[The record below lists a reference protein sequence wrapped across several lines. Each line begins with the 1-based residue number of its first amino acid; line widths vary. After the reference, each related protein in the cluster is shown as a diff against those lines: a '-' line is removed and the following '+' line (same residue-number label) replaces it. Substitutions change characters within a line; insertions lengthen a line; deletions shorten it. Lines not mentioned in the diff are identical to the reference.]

1 MKVLINSYPRSGA
14 TTFTDAIRMSTISK
28 RIEFGEEFFH
38 NPTWVAKSH
47 IPVIFLGEFPKDIVI
62 GTILRDPIDAIA
74 SNSFRWANGHTG
86 NLVQGKIVIDKQR
99 EAKENKFDSEL
110 TNLVRHQV
118 QQYISYYDCLKN
130 GSQNILKFSYE
141 DIQSNVDKCIDR
153 IVLKSGKTIDNINY
167 DIANNIIKN
176 PPQPTKE
183 KTELYYQIREYI
195 ESLEEFK
202 NAYSLYYDI
211 LFSKESV

>member
-38 NPTWVAKSH
+38 NPAWVAKSH

-62 GTILRDPIDAIA
+62 GTILRDPVDAIA

-110 TNLVRHQV
+110 TNLIRHQV

-141 DIQSNVDKCIDR
+141 DIQNNVGKCIDR

-167 DIANNIIKN
+167 DIANSIIKN

-183 KTELYYQIREYI
+183 KTELYYQIRKYI
-195 ESLEEFK
+195 ESLEESK